1 MTIEIQVEDGN
12 VDYAK
17 QRNTE
22 VNKNKNKNKQFV
34 TWDTEHYSW
43 TPCVLGILILLFFFF
58 TTKTE
63 IPQYQLFCAFLFG
76 CFGSF
81 LFIK

>member
-58 TTKTE
+58 
-63 IPQYQLFCAFLFG
+63 YY
-76 CFGSF
+76 
-81 LFIK
+81 